1 MCNFIVTIN
10 HSFLTILINVPR
22 IIPYEQWNYPNI
34 EFRNLRI
41 ERFFLPLS
49 KKLDYVMLYTTK
61 KNIRLRRPMPRMA
74 GLKCEAG

>member
-41 ERFFLPLS
+41 DRCFLPLS
-49 KKLDYVMLYTTK
+49 KKLDYVMLYETK
-61 KNIRLRRPMPRMA
+61 RIFV
-74 GLKCEAG
+74 